1 MHALRV
7 LKKATSSTIKN
18 FIDEKVT
25 LEVDERYSREEWRG
39 LYYKEYITKAKQN
52 DLRRKQISKRTIQ
65 YWLPDL
71 ERYGLVKKNKYNEYS
86 LTHEGR
92 KEIVFSRRYGEIV
105 FRRLV
110 TQPPFKGSD
119 RMKIKECIRRFGI
132 YIFCIFLQ
140 NEIQNVK
147 REFYSDNEFLEKF
160 LNWPEETISPRHMFQ
175 WFFTLFHSELTNK
188 DIKQIRRILN
198 EEFRMDLLLL
208 NDANMVFERIQN
220 ENSV

>member
-1 MHALRV
+1 LHAIRV
-7 LKKATSSTIKN
+7 LKKATSSTIKK
-18 FIDEKVT
+18 FIDEKV
-25 LEVDERYSREEWRG
+25 VRGIDEEYAREEWRN
-39 LYYKEYITKAKQN
+39 LYDKESIAKAKQN

-71 ERYGLVKKNKYNEYS
+71 ERHGLVKKNKYNEYS

-105 FRRLV
+105 FRKLV

-119 RMKIKECIRRFGI
+119 RIKIKECIRRFGI

-147 REFYSDNEFLEKF
+147 REFYSDDEFLEKF

-175 WFFTLFHSELTNK
+175 WFYTLFHSELTNK
-188 DIKQIRRILN
+188 DIKQIRRILT

>member
-7 LKKATSSTIKN
+7 LKRATSGKLKQ
-18 FIDEKVT
+18 FIDEKVIR
-25 LEVDERYSREEWRG
+25 EVEEKYASIEWRMYDKVS
-39 LYYKEYITKAKQN
+39 LARAQQSDLKRKKITQ
-52 DLRRKQISKRTIQ
+52 RTIQ
-65 YWLPDL
+65 YWLPYL
-71 ERYGLVKKNKYNEYS
+71 EEQGLVKKNKYNEYS

-119 RMKIKECIRRFGI
+119 RMKIKECIRRFGM
-132 YIFCIFLQ
+132 YVFCIFLQ

-147 REFYSDNEFLEKF
+147 GEFYSDDEFLEKF

-175 WFFTLFHSELTNK
+175 WFFTLFHSELKNS
-188 DIKQIRRILN
+188 DIKQIMRILT
-198 EEFRMDLLLL
+198 EEFHMDILLL
-208 NDANMVFERIQN
+208 NDANMIFERIQN

>member
-1 MHALRV
+1 LHALRV
-7 LKKATSSTIKN
+7 LKRATSGKLKQ
-18 FIDEKVT
+18 FIDEKVIR
-25 LEVDERYSREEWRG
+25 EVEEKYASIEWRMYDKVS
-39 LYYKEYITKAKQN
+39 LARAQQSDLKRKKITQ
-52 DLRRKQISKRTIQ
+52 RTIQ
-65 YWLPDL
+65 YWLPYL
-71 ERYGLVKKNKYNEYS
+71 EEQGLVKKNKYNEYS

-119 RMKIKECIRRFGI
+119 RMKIKECIRRFGM
-132 YIFCIFLQ
+132 YVFCIFLQ

-147 REFYSDNEFLEKF
+147 GEFYSDDEFLEKF

-175 WFFTLFHSELTNK
+175 WFFTLFHSELKNS
-188 DIKQIRRILN
+188 DIKQIMRILT
-198 EEFRMDLLLL
+198 EEFHMDILLL
-208 NDANMVFERIQN
+208 NDANMIFERIQN

>member
-1 MHALRV
+1 MHALRI
-7 LKKATSSTIKN
+7 LKKATSGKIKQ
-18 FIDEKVT
+18 FIDKKVVREVEEK
-25 LEVDERYSREEWRG
+25 YSSCGWRMYDKDS
-39 LYYKEYITKAKQN
+39 LAKIKQSDLKRKKITQ
-52 DLRRKQISKRTIQ
+52 RTIQ
-65 YWLPDL
+65 YWLPYL
-71 ERYGLVKKNKYNEYS
+71 EGGGLVKKNKYNEYS

-147 REFYSDNEFLEKF
+147 REFYSDDEFLEKF
-160 LNWPEETISPRHMFQ
+160 LNWPEETISPRYMFQ
-175 WFFTLFHSELTNK
+175 WFYTLFHSELTNN
-188 DIKQIRRILN
+188 DIKQIMRILS
-198 EEFRMDLLLL
+198 EEFRTDILLL